1 MRAALEMR
9 ALPKMLFV
17 ELKLLLR
24 EKWPL
29 LFVFGLPIGL
39 LFGFGAQQGANQ
51 PSADL
56 GGQSG
61 AEYIAAIGAG
71 IALTALGLQLLPG
84 VLAAYRERGILR
96 RLGVTPVPPAALLVT
111 QVILNVI
118 SAVVVI
124 AVLIVIGRL
133 AFGTPVPARFPE
145 FLAAAALTMAALF
158 AVGLLIAALAPSGR
172 GAQGIGLIL
181 FFPSLFFG
189 GVYIP
194 RESMP
199 SVMRHIS
206 DFTPLGAGLK
216 ALRDAWMGHD
226 PRPLHLA
233 IMAAYAVVAGVVAA
247 RFFRWE

>member
-1 MRAALEMR
+1 MREAMEMH
-9 ALPKMLFV
+9 ALPKILVV

-29 LFVFGLPIGL
+29 LFVFALPVGL
-39 LFGFGAQQGANQ
+39 LLGFGAQPGAGK

-71 IALTALGLQLLPG
+71 IALTALGLQMLPT

-96 RLGVTPVPPAALLVT
+96 RLGVTPVPPAALLFA
-111 QVILNVI
+111 QVIVNVL
-118 SAVVVI
+118 SAIVVFTL
-124 AVLIVIGRL
+124 LIVMGNL
-133 AFGTPVPARFPE
+133 AFGTPVPERFPA
-145 FLAAAALTMAALF
+145 FLAAAILAMASMF
-158 AVGLLIAALAPSGR
+158 AIGLLVAAVAPSGR
-172 GAQGIGLIL
+172 GAQGIGLSL

-199 SVMRHIS
+199 GVMRHIG

-216 ALRDAWMGHD
+216 ALRDAWMGLE
-226 PRPLHLA
+226 PRPLHLV
-233 IMAAYAVVAGVVAA
+233 IMAAYAVAAGTAAA

>member
-1 MRAALEMR
+1 MREALEMR
-9 ALPKMLFV
+9 ALPKILFV
-17 ELKLLLR
+17 EIKLLLR

-29 LFVFGLPIGL
+29 LFVFALPVGL
-39 LFGFGAQQGANQ
+39 LLGFGAQRGATK

-71 IALTALGLQLLPG
+71 IALTALGLQMLPT
-84 VLAAYRERGILR
+84 VLAAYRERGVLR
-96 RLGVTPVPPAALLVT
+96 RLGVTPVPPAALLVA

-124 AVLIVIGRL
+124 AVLIMIGTF
-133 AFGTPVPARFPE
+133 AFGTPVPERFPA
-145 FLAAAALTMAALF
+145 FLAAAVLAMASLF
-158 AVGLLIAALAPSGR
+158 GIGLLVAAVAPTGR
-172 GAQGIGLIL
+172 SAQGIGLTL

-199 SVMRHIS
+199 GVMRHIS

-216 ALRDAWMGHD
+216 ALRDAWLGLE
-226 PRPLHLA
+226 PRPLHLV
-233 IMAAYAVVAGVVAA
+233 IMAAYAVVAGTAAA